1 MGYQYWA
8 DGDNSIYRVDANDQS
23 LNRTAEVFSRKL
35 LDWKPR
41 SGIGPQAQNGDIQQ
55 VSEREANRV
64 CDLIRASVKA
74 ADHRVCMTALE
85 SAKTIAHREHSNQ
98 SDKAGQPYI
107 GHVSRV
113 AARVSDDHD
122 AETVAWLHDVVEDT
136 SIELSD
142 LGDEFAPHIVAAVDA
157 ITRRVGEA
165 PADYYRRVRGN
176 DLARRVK
183 LADIADNSDP
193 VRLAG
198 LDSATRERLERKYRQ
213 ALEAVSA

>member
-1 MGYQYWA
+1 MAYKYLA
-8 DGDNSIYRVDANDQS
+8 DGDRAVWRVGDGPVAPWIETYNPVRGWIAADLPRQAGDAES
-23 LNRTAEVFSRKL
+23 VVEV
-35 LDWKPR
+35 
-41 SGIGPQAQNGDIQQ
+41 
-55 VSEREANRV
+55 EAMRV
-64 CDLIRASVKA
+64 CDALSRRVAASQA
-74 ADHRVCMTALE
+74 SALE
-85 SAKTIAHREHSNQ
+85 AAKAIAHREHSDQ

-136 SIELSD
+136 DVTLDD
-142 LGDEFAPHIVAAVDA
+142 LRAEFPPEVVEAVDA
-157 ITRRVGEA
+157 VTYRDDSPRDA
-165 PADYYRRVRGN
+165 YYERIAAN
-176 DLARRVK
+176 PLAKKVK

-198 LDSATRERLERKYRQ
+198 LDSATRERLQRKYRH

>member
-1 MGYQYWA
+1 MAYKYLA
-8 DGDNSIYRVDANDQS
+8 DGDCAVWRLGDGPVAPWIETFNPIRGWIAADLPRQAGDAQ
-23 LNRTAEVFSRKL
+23 
-35 LDWKPR
+35 P
-41 SGIGPQAQNGDIQQ
+41 
-55 VSEREANRV
+55 VSEAEAMQV
-64 CDLIRASVKA
+64 CDALRRRVATNRIR
-74 ADHRVCMTALE
+74 MTALE
-85 SAKTIAHREHSNQ
+85 AAKAIAHREHSHQ

-142 LGDEFAPHIVAAVDA
+142 LGDEFAPHVVAAVDA

>member
-1 MGYQYWA
+1 MAYKYLA
-8 DGDNSIYRVDANDQS
+8 DGDRAVWRVGDGPVAPWIETYNPVRGWIAADLPRQAGDAES
-23 LNRTAEVFSRKL
+23 VVEV
-35 LDWKPR
+35 
-41 SGIGPQAQNGDIQQ
+41 
-55 VSEREANRV
+55 EAMRV
-64 CDLIRASVKA
+64 CDALSRRVAASQA
-74 ADHRVCMTALE
+74 SALE
-85 SAKTIAHREHSNQ
+85 AAKAIAHREHSDQ

-113 AARVSDDHD
+113 AAQVSDDHD